1 MRQIILD
8 TETTGLNPADGH
20 RIIEIGCVEVIN
32 RRITGRYYQQYI
44 NPLREIDEGASDVH
58 GLTQA
63 DLSTKPEF
71 SQIAEEFLAFVD
83 DSQLIIHNASFDI
96 GFLDAELERLK
107 PKPALMGDRCEVF
120 DSLDYAR
127 NLHPG
132 QRNSLDAL
140 CKRYQVS
147 NAHRQLHGALL
158 DAELLAEV
166 YLYMTGGQ
174 TSLSLDSVSDSA
186 SQESSLIKDSLR
198 LKNLSLVSTQ
208 VSEENFSS
216 HNKMLARMKDF
227 GATLPIWK

>member
-20 RIIEIGCVEVIN
+20 RIIEIGCVELIN

-44 NPLREIDEGASDVH
+44 NPLREIDEGASEVH
-58 GLTQA
+58 GLTQG

-107 PKPALMGDRCEVF
+107 SKPALMGDRCEVF

-140 CKRYQVS
+140 CKRYQIS
-147 NAHRQLHGALL
+147 NTHRQLHGALL

-174 TSLSLDSVSDSA
+174 TSLSLDSVSDSV
-186 SQESSLIKDSLR
+186 SEEPSLIKIDLR
-198 LKNLSLVSTQ
+198 LKDLSLVSTQ
-208 VSEENFSS
+208 VSQENLSS
-216 HNKMLARMKDF
+216 HNKMLETMKDF

>member
-20 RIIEIGCVEVIN
+20 RIIEIGCIKLIN
-32 RRITGRYYQQYI
+32 GRITGRYYQQYI
-44 NPLREIDEGASDVH
+44 NPLREIDEGASEVH
-58 GLTQA
+58 GLTQD
-63 DLSTKPEF
+63 DLSKKPEF

-96 GFLDAELERLK
+96 GFLDSELERLK
-107 PKPALMGDRCEVF
+107 PTPALMGARCEIF

-174 TSLSLDSVSDSA
+174 ASLSLDSVSGSA
-186 SQESSLIKDSLR
+186 SPEPTLVKDGVCLR
-198 LKNLSLVSTQ
+198 DLSLVSGQ
-208 VSEENFSS
+208 VSEENLSS
-216 HNKMLARMKDF
+216 HNKMLETMKDF

>member
-20 RIIEIGCVEVIN
+20 RIIEIGCVELIN
-32 RRITGRYYQQYI
+32 RRITGRHYQQYV
-44 NPLREIDEGASDVH
+44 NPLREIDEGASEVH
-58 GLTQA
+58 GLTQE
-63 DLSTKPEF
+63 DLSTKPVF
-71 SQIAEEFLAFVD
+71 SQIAEEFLAFVA

-96 GFLDAELERLK
+96 GFLDAELERLES
-107 PKPALMGDRCEVF
+107 KPAPMGERCEVF

-147 NAHRQLHGALL
+147 NTHRQLHGALL

-174 TSLSLDSVSDSA
+174 TSLNLDSDSTI
-186 SQESSLIKDSLR
+186 QEPSLVKEGLR
-198 LKNLSLVSTQ
+198 LKNLNLVSTQ
-208 VSEENFSS
+208 VSEDDISS
-216 HNKMLARMKDF
+216 HNKMLETMQEF
-227 GATLPIWK
+227 GATIPNWK

>member
-1 MRQIILD
+1 MRQVILD

-32 RRITGRYYQQYI
+32 RRITGRHYQQYI
-44 NPLREIDEGASDVH
+44 NPLREIDEGASEVH
-58 GLTQA
+58 GLTA
-63 DLSTKPEF
+63 EDLSSKPEF
-71 SQIAEEFLAFVD
+71 AQIAEEFLAFVAG
-83 DSQLIIHNASFDI
+83 SQLIIHNI
-96 GFLDAELERLK
+96 GFLDSELSRLEVKTSSMAEH
-107 PKPALMGDRCEVF
+107 CEVF

-166 YLYMTGGQ
+166 YLAMTGGQ
-174 TSLSLDSVSDSA
+174 
-186 SQESSLIKDSLR
+186 SSLNLDPVEDAASAELLHLKRGLDMANLR
-198 LKNLSLVSTQ
+198 LVSTQ
-208 VSEENFSS
+208 INEEDLSL
-216 HNKMLARMKDF
+216 HNKMLETMKNF
-227 GATLPIWK
+227 GADTPIWK

>member
-20 RIIEIGCVEVIN
+20 RIIEIGCVELIN

-44 NPLREIDEGASDVH
+44 NPLREIDEGASEVH
-58 GLTQA
+58 GLTQG

-71 SQIAEEFLAFVD
+71 SQIVEEFLAFVD

-96 GFLDAELERLK
+96 GFLDSELERLK
-107 PKPALMGDRCEVF
+107 PTPVLMGARYEIF

-174 TSLSLDSVSDSA
+174 TSLSLDSVSDRA
-186 SQESSLIKDSLR
+186 NQEPTLVKDDFRLR
-198 LKNLSLVSTQ
+198 DLSLVSTQ
-208 VSEENFSS
+208 VSEETLSS
-216 HNKMLARMKDF
+216 HNNMLGSMKDF
-227 GATLPIWK
+227 GASLPIWK

>member
-20 RIIEIGCVEVIN
+20 RIIEIGCVELIN
-32 RRITGRYYQQYI
+32 RRITGRYYQQYV
-44 NPLREIDEGASDVH
+44 NPLREIDEGASEVH
-58 GLTQA
+58 GLTQE
-63 DLSTKPEF
+63 DLSTKPVF
-71 SQIAEEFLAFVD
+71 SQIAEEFLAFVA

-96 GFLDAELERLK
+96 GFLDAELERLES
-107 PKPALMGDRCEVF
+107 KPAPMGERCEVF

-147 NAHRQLHGALL
+147 NTHRQLHGALL

-174 TSLSLDSVSDSA
+174 TSLNLDSDSTI
-186 SQESSLIKDSLR
+186 QEPSLVKEGLR
-198 LKNLSLVSTQ
+198 LKNLNLVSTQ
-208 VSEENFSS
+208 VSEDDTSS
-216 HNKMLARMKDF
+216 HNKMLETMQEF
-227 GATLPIWK
+227 GATIPNWK

>member
-20 RIIEIGCVEVIN
+20 RIIEIGCVELIN
-32 RRITGRYYQQYI
+32 RRITGRHYQQYI
-44 NPLREIDEGASDVH
+44 NPLREIDEGASEVH
-58 GLTQA
+58 GLTQD

-71 SQIAEEFLAFVD
+71 SQIAEEFLAFVA

-107 PKPALMGDRCEVF
+107 SKPALMGDRCEIF

-147 NAHRQLHGALL
+147 NAHRELHGALL

-186 SQESSLIKDSLR
+186 NQEPTLVKDSPRLR
-198 LKNLSLVSTQ
+198 NLSLVSSQ
-208 VSEENFSS
+208 VSEENLSL
-216 HNKMLARMKDF
+216 HREMLETMKDF

>member
-20 RIIEIGCVEVIN
+20 RIIEIGCVELIN

-44 NPLREIDEGASDVH
+44 NPLREIDEGASEVH
-58 GLTQA
+58 GLTQG

-96 GFLDAELERLK
+96 GFLDSELERLK
-107 PKPALMGDRCEVF
+107 PTPALMGERCEVF

-174 TSLSLDSVSDSA
+174 TSLSLDSVSHST
-186 SQESSLIKDSLR
+186 SQEPVLVKDGLR
-198 LKNLSLVSTQ
+198 LRDLSLVSTQ
-208 VSEENFSS
+208 VSEENLSS
-216 HNKMLARMKDF
+216 HDNMLGTMKDF
-227 GATLPIWK
+227 GTTLPIWK

>member
-20 RIIEIGCVEVIN
+20 RIIEIGCVELIN
-32 RRITGRYYQQYI
+32 RRITGRYYQQYV
-44 NPLREIDEGASDVH
+44 NPLREIDEGASEVH
-58 GLTQA
+58 GLTQD
-63 DLSTKPEF
+63 DLSTKPVF
-71 SQIAEEFLAFVD
+71 SQIAEEFLAFVA

-96 GFLDAELERLK
+96 GFLDAELERLES
-107 PKPALMGDRCEVF
+107 KPAPMGERCEVF

-147 NAHRQLHGALL
+147 NTHRQLHGALL

-174 TSLSLDSVSDSA
+174 TSLNLDSDSTI
-186 SQESSLIKDSLR
+186 QEPSLVKEGLR
-198 LKNLSLVSTQ
+198 LKNLNLVSTQ
-208 VSEENFSS
+208 VSEDDTSS
-216 HNKMLARMKDF
+216 HNKMLETMQEF
-227 GATLPIWK
+227 GATIPNWK

>member
-20 RIIEIGCVEVIN
+20 RIIEIGCVELIN
-32 RRITGRYYQQYI
+32 RRITGRYYQQYV
-44 NPLREIDEGASDVH
+44 NPLREIDEGASEVH
-58 GLTQA
+58 GLTQE
-63 DLSTKPEF
+63 DLSTKPVF
-71 SQIAEEFLAFVD
+71 SQIAEEFLAFVA

-96 GFLDAELERLK
+96 GFLNAELERLES
-107 PKPALMGDRCEVF
+107 KPAPMGERCEVF

-147 NAHRQLHGALL
+147 NTHRQLHGALL

-174 TSLSLDSVSDSA
+174 TSLNLDSDSTI
-186 SQESSLIKDSLR
+186 QEPSLVKEGLR
-198 LKNLSLVSTQ
+198 LKNLNLVSTQ
-208 VSEENFSS
+208 VSEDDTSS
-216 HNKMLARMKDF
+216 HNKMLETMQEF
-227 GATLPIWK
+227 GATIPNWK

>member
-58 GLTQA
+58 GLTQD

-96 GFLDAELERLK
+96 SFLDAELERLK

-186 SQESSLIKDSLR
+186 SQESSLIKDGLR

-216 HNKMLARMKDF
+216 HNKMLGRMKDF